1 MHVRDGDCPGN
12 RSEYHQMMGYR
23 VSFALALMF
32 SAFTIL
38 IIQFI
43 SDKGAKGISQGKNE
57 KNPKIQVL
65 DRKVIPI
72 AIIIMLFAIP
82 YCATQ
87 SFLVSYIEA
96 PEPFWLRSVCF
107 SVICHRA
114 FHHAF
119 SKKVVD
125 QLPFRI
131 FLFGSSISA
140 LLGMLCLAW
149 MKNNFIMF
157 FGALFMAGGYGIMS
171 SVCQSTAILLA
182 GEGKRGLANSTYYV
196 GLDLGMTLGP
206 VIGGVLYGNIDLAF
220 FYPFLLIT
228 VPIGLVVYFTGIKVL
243 TKMI

>member
-1 MHVRDGDCPGN
+1 M
-12 RSEYHQMMGYR
+12 
-23 VSFALALMF
+23 
-32 SAFTIL
+32 
-38 IIQFI
+38 
-43 SDKGAKGISQGKNE
+43 
-57 KNPKIQVL
+57 L

-96 PEPFWLRSVCF
+96 RNLSITVSLFFPLYAIVLFTMRF
-107 SVICHRA
+107 SMKSLFDR
-114 FHHAF
+114 
-119 SKKVVD
+119 
-125 QLPFRI
+125 LPFRI

-182 GEGKRGLANSTYYV
+182 GEGKEDWPT
-196 GLDLGMTLGP
+196 
-206 VIGGVLYGNIDLAF
+206 VLI
-220 FYPFLLIT
+220 
-228 VPIGLVVYFTGIKVL
+228 
-243 TKMI
+243 M